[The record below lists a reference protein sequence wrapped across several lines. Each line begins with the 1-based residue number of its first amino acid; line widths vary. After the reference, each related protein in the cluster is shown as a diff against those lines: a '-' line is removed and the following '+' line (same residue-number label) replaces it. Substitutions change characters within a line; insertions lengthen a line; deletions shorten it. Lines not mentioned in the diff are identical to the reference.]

1 MSQGCQQLLGHAHGQ
16 RQPRQD
22 QPRQVGNKTCYQ
34 SVAHVLCVFFDK
46 KVNQLG
52 LKVIKGF

>member
-34 SVAHVLCVFFDK
+34 SVAHVLYVFFK
-46 KVNQLG
+46 NEVVKIS
-52 LKVIKGF
+52 LKVVNGF

>member
-34 SVAHVLCVFFDK
+34 SVAHVLCVFFK
-46 KVNQLG
+46 NEVVKIS
-52 LKVIKGF
+52 LKVVNSF